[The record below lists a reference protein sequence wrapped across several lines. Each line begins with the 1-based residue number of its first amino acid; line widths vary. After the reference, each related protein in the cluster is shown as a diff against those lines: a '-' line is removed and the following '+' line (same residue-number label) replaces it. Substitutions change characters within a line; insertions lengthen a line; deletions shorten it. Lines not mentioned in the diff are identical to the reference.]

1 MSSHLRPFFEGG
13 GRIVSNISFVFCLFF
28 PKPTAM
34 VMSGRSVHLST
45 LFSWANLNKRLTS
58 TVHILSLV
66 IDNNSLKWFS
76 GREENGRRNYFMV
89 NLHASMGNI
98 MFKYQPTVEEINQ
111 TTTLN
116 QPFQIELLSCQLSD
130 SESNLQDRIKT
141 ASSYVKCTVQV
152 NV

>member
-1 MSSHLRPFFEGG
+1 M
-13 GRIVSNISFVFCLFF
+13 FCLFV

-34 VMSGRSVHLST
+34 VMSGRSVHLTT

-76 GREENGRRNYFMV
+76 GREENGRRNFFMV

-98 MFKYQPTVEEINQ
+98 MFKYPPTVEEINQ
-111 TTTLN
+111 PTTFNL
-116 QPFQIELLSCQLSD
+116 PFQIEFTVLPAKSD

-141 ASSYVKCTVQV
+141 ASSNVRCTVQV